1 MTRHKI
7 ITFRL
12 KEFFRGIL
20 FKKANL
26 RVVWDD
32 NKMVRVDIEILRKFN
47 N

>member
-20 FKKANL
+20 FVKKL
-26 RVVWDD
+26 
-32 NKMVRVDIEILRKFN
+32 ILELCGMAIRWYVSIFKF
-47 N
+47 